1 MTYFTFPEANE
12 PITPTLGVSFA
23 PAQRPMTAGRP
34 WVSLSAAG
42 PALRFLM
49 SGVCAEAGGRQRN
62 TVLHAKPVPAPK
74 QQRRS
79 KKGPQSPAVITRCL
93 GMQLSSLSHK
103 PPPFPV
109 SDGLENVT
117 ATARGARAAWSL
129 TLERAAGRRPCD
141 RKQIATEFG
150 WAE

>member
-12 PITPTLGVSFA
+12 PITPTLEVSFA

-49 SGVCAEAGGRQRN
+49 SGVCAEAGRRQRN
-62 TVLHAKPVPAPK
+62 TVLHAEPVPAPK

-109 SDGLENVT
+109 LGWIGECYSYRQGSKSRMVSYLRT
-117 ATARGARAAWSL
+117 CCRKAA
-129 TLERAAGRRPCD
+129 P
-141 RKQIATEFG
+141 
-150 WAE
+150 